1 MRGLLAKLALG
12 GALLLAVPA
21 PGLAMGRFDAHGALH
36 RQGAPDSDAV
46 SRDTPEIDG
55 GAAAGA
61 LTLAAAGLLIL
72 ADRRRRG

>member
-21 PGLAMGRFDAHGALH
+21 PGLAMGRFDSHGALH
-36 RQGAPDSDAV
+36 KHGAPDPDAV

-61 LTLAAAGLLIL
+61 LVLVLAGLQIL
-72 ADRRRRG
+72 ADRRRRS